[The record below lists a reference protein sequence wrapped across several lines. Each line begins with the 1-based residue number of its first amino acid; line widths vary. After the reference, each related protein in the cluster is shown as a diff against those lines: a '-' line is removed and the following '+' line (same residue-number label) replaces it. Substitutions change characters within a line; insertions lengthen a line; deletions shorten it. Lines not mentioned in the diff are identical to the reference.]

1 MLLVE
6 KIIQTG
12 AYIRKVYEEIPETLN
27 MFKGERHVNVSKIVV
42 TVNIDG
48 VDVEF
53 DGDEK
58 SQDRLNRAY
67 TVASGKNK
75 IVPWKT
81 FDNKKIMLSVAN
93 ILDILDA
100 AGTKQTELW
109 F

>member
-6 KIIQTG
+6 KIIRTG

-27 MFKGERHVNVSKIVV
+27 LFKGERDVNVSKIVV

-48 VDVEF
+48 VDIEF
-53 DGDEK
+53 DGDER
-58 SQDRLNRAY
+58 SQNRLNRAY
-67 TVASGKNK
+67 TVAKNK
-75 IVPWKT
+75 NKNVFWKT
-81 FDNKKIMLSVAN
+81 YNNDLVELNADQ

-109 F
+109 I